1 MQKINILYV
10 ITKLELGGAQ
20 KQLLSL
26 LGHLDKEKFAAF
38 LFTAKGGELFPDASS
53 ISGIKIKRSIFLGR
67 PIRPLKD
74 ILALIEIYLF
84 IKKNDVAV
92 VHTHSSKAGILGRC
106 AAGLA
111 KTRIIIHTVHGWSF
125 NDCQPAICRKLFIW
139 LERFAARFTDRLIVV
154 SAHDKEKGLR
164 NRIGSENKYVLI
176 RYGIDYAEF
185 GKGVQDIKQE
195 LGIDQGYLTVGMISC
210 FKPQK
215 APEDFVKL
223 AFLVN
228 KEFPGV
234 KFLLVGD
241 GALRKGIQELIHKL
255 GLDTKV
261 ILTGWRRD
269 IERVLSAIDVFVLT
283 SLWEGSP
290 IAVLEAIASSI
301 PVIATHTGG
310 IAELIIDGETGF
322 LVPVHDIQR
331 MSEKIA
337 LLLKDAQLRR
347 RMSLGAKSN
356 LGANFTL
363 EGMVRSHQDLY
374 CGLYSAPLGAE
385 YSALKG
391 PPG

>member
-38 LFTAKGGELFPDASS
+38 LFTAKGGELFPDAFS

-67 PIRPLKD
+67 PMRPLKD

-92 VHTHSSKAGILGRC
+92 VHTHSFKAGILGRC

-111 KTRIIIHTVHGWSF
+111 KARIIIHTVHGWSF
-125 NDCQPAICRKLFIW
+125 NDYQPAICRKLFIW

-185 GKGVQDIKQE
+185 GKGAQDIKQE
-195 LGIDQGYLTVGMISC
+195 LGIGQGYLTVGMISC

-215 APEDFVKL
+215 SPQDFIKL
-223 AFLVN
+223 AFNINQTLAN
-228 KEFPGV
+228 V
-234 KFLLVGD
+234 KFILVGD
-241 GALRKGIQELIHKL
+241 GILRKNIERLIAKFNL
-255 GLDTKV
+255 AQQV

-269 IERVLSAIDVFVLT
+269 IANILSAIDVFVLT
-283 SLWEGSP
+283 SLWEGLP
-290 IAVLEAIASSI
+290 VAALEALSSSK
-301 PVIATHTGG
+301 PVVATNTGG
-310 IAELIIDGETGF
+310 ISEVIADGKNGF
-322 LVPVHDIQR
+322 LVPAGEP
-331 MSEKIA
+331 EKMCEK
-337 LLLKDAQLRR
+337 LTVLLKDAVLRKT
-347 RMSLGAKSN
+347 MSKNARENLTSDFCLESMVKS
-356 LGANFTL
+356 T
-363 EGMVRSHQDLY
+363 QDLY
-374 CGLYSAPLGAE
+374 ADLIFNPRRINAHY
-385 YSALKG
+385 
-391 PPG
+391 